1 MIKKHQ
7 RRSIYVTY
15 QLTFL
20 KQLLKKTVE
29 LTKENRNIE
38 ENCVLLIKLLT
49 LFNYW
54 SNQMEKLIA
63 TVKIFLLT

>member
-7 RRSIYVTY
+7 RRSMYVTY

-38 ENCVLLIKLLT
+38 ENLCLIDKVINVVQLLVQSDGET
-49 LFNYW
+49 YCYC
-54 SNQMEKLIA
+54 
-63 TVKIFLLT
+63 

>member
-38 ENCVLLIKLLT
+38 ENLCLIDKVINVVQLLVQSDGET
-49 LFNYW
+49 YCYC
-54 SNQMEKLIA
+54 
-63 TVKIFLLT
+63 